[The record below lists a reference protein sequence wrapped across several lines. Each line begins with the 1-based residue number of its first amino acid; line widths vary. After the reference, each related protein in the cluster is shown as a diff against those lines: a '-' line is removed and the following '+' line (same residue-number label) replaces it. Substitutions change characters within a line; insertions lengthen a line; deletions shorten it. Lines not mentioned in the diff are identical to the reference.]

1 MASATTLPVARPAS
15 DPTIRVQIPVGV
27 SPGSP
32 FLVRLDSGEQFSV
45 TCPQTSRPGDW
56 LDIVIPHSDRGSGGV
71 GGGGGG
77 TGELK
82 VSKAQVGLAG
92 AGAAAGFI
100 LAGPLTAVALAGA
113 GAYAASKEGS
123 AREAGKKAFEW
134 GSKAAAVA
142 KDKLIEA
149 GGRMAAEAE
158 RQRQIHNGASP
169 PVAVAIA
176 HPIHDT

>member
-1 MASATTLPVARPAS
+1 MASASSLPVARPAS
-15 DPTIRVQIPVGV
+15 DPTIRVQIPIGV
-27 SPGSP
+27 APGSP
-32 FLVRLDSGEQFSV
+32 FLVRLDSGESFSV
-45 TCPQTSRPGDW
+45 ICPQSSRPGDW
-56 LDIVIPHSDRGSGGV
+56 LDIVIPHSDRGSGG

-77 TGELK
+77 AGELK
-82 VSKAQVGLAG
+82 VSKAQLGLAG
-92 AGAAAGFI
+92 AGAAAGLL

-149 GGRMAAEAE
+149 GSHMAAEAE